1 MPFREMNR
9 EQMWMLPPTLGE
21 MVPMDHPARFV
32 AEFVDGMKRE
42 DWAEL
47 GVDADGDP
55 MGAPAYHPRALLSVW
70 LYGFMTGVRSTRK
83 LETACRDQIPYLWLT
98 GLQRPDHNTLWRFY
112 KNHRQAMRN
121 LFKRTVRTAFR
132 MELVD
137 LALQAVDGTKVRAN
151 AANDR
156 TYDGEALRRLSER
169 SDRAI
174 CALEAQNEAGEDA
187 PPANLPPELAGKKA
201 LRERMRQAQ
210 ETLEG
215 SDRLKQVNLTD
226 QDAVMMKT
234 NQGITL
240 AYNGQAVVSPVVA
253 EGKETGML
261 ITAAGVSDDPT
272 DYAQL
277 GPMMKQA
284 EETTGV
290 RAETTLADGGYYS
303 GSNLEECA
311 RRGQQVIMPEGQRQ
325 ALDSLYHKDRFDY
338 DEANDRYR
346 CPEGRWLSFFRINRG
361 RRTMTRIYRGSVA
374 VCLSCPAFGVCTKS
388 KRHGRTLKIGP
399 QDAALRRH
407 RAWMSTEEAK
417 RAYRQRK
424 LLVEPVFGIIK
435 EQLQARSFLLR
446 RSKQRC
452 GRVVPAGYSLQ
463 PAHPVAYMADPGA
476 GPRVHKRSAT
486 PNQAAQA
493 RSGQVST
500 DKRRGISY
508 MCDPGDRCRNDGVSN
523 PPAHT
528 NDAETPGH
536 KPRTLIRQA
545 PRYGAGAQGPGMDTV
560 STRDIDEH
568 LRSPPLNPSFRRRP
582 ESRGLGGLPPSRTR

>member
-156 TYDGEALRRLSER
+156 TYDGEALRRLLER
-169 SDRAI
+169 SDRAV

-261 ITAAGVSDDPT
+261 ITAAGCRTTRPT
-272 DYAQL
+272 
-277 GPMMKQA
+277 MRNW
-284 EETTGV
+284 V
-290 RAETTLADGGYYS
+290 R
-303 GSNLEECA
+303 
-311 RRGQQVIMPEGQRQ
+311 
-325 ALDSLYHKDRFDY
+325 
-338 DEANDRYR
+338 
-346 CPEGRWLSFFRINRG
+346 
-361 RRTMTRIYRGSVA
+361 
-374 VCLSCPAFGVCTKS
+374 
-388 KRHGRTLKIGP
+388 
-399 QDAALRRH
+399 
-407 RAWMSTEEAK
+407 
-417 RAYRQRK
+417 
-424 LLVEPVFGIIK
+424 
-435 EQLQARSFLLR
+435 
-446 RSKQRC
+446 
-452 GRVVPAGYSLQ
+452 
-463 PAHPVAYMADPGA
+463 
-476 GPRVHKRSAT
+476 
-486 PNQAAQA
+486 
-493 RSGQVST
+493 
-500 DKRRGISY
+500 
-508 MCDPGDRCRNDGVSN
+508 
-523 PPAHT
+523 
-528 NDAETPGH
+528 
-536 KPRTLIRQA
+536 
-545 PRYGAGAQGPGMDTV
+545 
-560 STRDIDEH
+560 
-568 LRSPPLNPSFRRRP
+568 
-582 ESRGLGGLPPSRTR
+582 